1 MGLTNLLIMI
11 GIVMLTSVAQVV
23 MKLGTTG
30 ARNAMQTT
38 DVGIIERF
46 VSMLGSPLVLL
57 GLGLY
62 VLAAVVYLRALS
74 ELDLSQAY
82 PFVALSYVFTMA
94 AGFIWL
100 GETVHLTR
108 VAGAA
113 LILGG
118 VALISWR

>member
-30 ARNAMQTT
+30 ARQAMQTT
-38 DVGIIERF
+38 DAGVLDRF
-46 VSMLGSPLVLL
+46 ASMLGSPLVLL

-62 VLAAVVYLRALS
+62 VLAAIVYLRALS

>member
-30 ARNAMQTT
+30 ARLATQAADT
-38 DVGIIERF
+38 GLIQRF
-46 VSMLGSPLVLL
+46 VAMLASPLVLL

-62 VLAAVVYLRALS
+62 LLAAIVYLRALS
-74 ELDLSQAY
+74 EMDLSQVY

-108 VAGAA
+108 VAGAV